1 MGVAMAKKIN
11 SEDYILSVLSPE
23 ERFNVAFKIAALA
36 AFIINISAQMA
47 QTLQG
52 CKNNMVLE
60 YCLFDNRR

>member
-36 AFIINISAQMA
+36 AFIINISAQTA
-47 QTLQG
+47 KTLQG
-52 CKNNMVLE
+52 CKK
-60 YCLFDNRR
+60 